1 MFRAS
6 LGLFAAAAVCGYLA
20 ISPPAVLAGG
30 GGGGGGGG
38 CRSQDFADSATNAV
52 AIRDNCL
59 YPVVARVATGESV
72 TWTNQDITTHT
83 VTGVNVSWGSLEAV
97 PYRATYRF
105 ESAGVYPYYCAAHP
119 WMAGVIVVGG
129 DDVPASGEGSSVSA
143 AVKEPPAAGDST
155 PAAVGTPDGGSSGGY
170 FALGSAVAAALGL
183 VAGGAGFVVGRRRA

>member
-6 LGLFAAAAVCGYLA
+6 FVFLAAAAVCGYLA
-20 ISPPAVLAGG
+20 VSPPAVLA
-30 GGGGGGGG
+30 GGGGGGG

-52 AIRDNCL
+52 EIRDNCL
-59 YPVVARVATGESV
+59 YPVVARVATSESV

-97 PYRATYRF
+97 PSRATYRF

-129 DDVPASGEGSSVSA
+129 NDVPAAGESRSVSA
-143 AVKEPPAAGDST
+143 VVKEPPAARENA
-155 PAAVGTPDGGSSGGY
+155 PPAVGTRDGGSSAGY
-170 FALGSAVAAALGL
+170 FALGAAVAAALGL
-183 VAGGAGFVVGRRRA
+183 VAGGAGFAVGRRRA